1 MAKFFYTKTSGLALI
16 KEVVHSLGTNAI
28 SEAIPAVRAIISD
41 VKKNGDAAIVKYT
54 NQFDH
59 VSVESVAELKV
70 SAKEIDMAVNACPP
84 ELLSALEFAAKRI
97 EIYHQKQM
105 PVSFDYTDQLGIRLG
120 NIWKPVKVAGLYV
133 PGGTASYPS
142 SVLMNA
148 IPAKVAGVKEL
159 VMTTPA
165 VGGILN
171 NAVLAAAKIAGV
183 TEIYKIGGAQAIA
196 AMALGDNSVPIVD
209 KIVGPGN
216 AYVAAA
222 KRELSNIVGID
233 MIAGP
238 SEILVVSDNK
248 TKPEWIAADLL
259 SQAEHDEN
267 AQSIL
272 ITNDEAYAQ
281 AVMAAVEEYLKILP
295 RAEIARKSWNNKGI
309 VIVDDNFDNTIALIN
324 YIAPEH
330 LELAIDNAEQIAEQ
344 VTNAGAIF
352 LGRYTPEAIGD
363 YTAGPSHVLPTS
375 GTARFSSGLSV
386 FDFLKRTSLISCTQS
401 AFMELADKTICLA
414 DSEGL
419 SAHALSIK
427 VRNSRVGKL

>member
-1 MAKFFYTKTSGLALI
+1 VVKFFNTKTSGLGII
-16 KEVVHSLGTNAI
+16 KEVVHGLGISAI
-28 SEAIPAVRAIISD
+28 SEAIPAVRNIISD

-59 VSVESVAELKV
+59 INASGIAELKV
-70 SAKEIDMAVNACPP
+70 TTSEIETAIKSCPQ
-84 ELLSALEFAAKRI
+84 ELLQALEFAAKRI
-97 EIYHQKQM
+97 EAYHVKQM
-105 PVSFDYTDQLGIRLG
+105 PVSFDDIDEQGVRLG
-120 NIWKPVKVAGLYV
+120 NIWKPIKVAGLYV

-148 IPAKVAGVKEL
+148 VPARVAGVKEL
-159 VMTTPA
+159 VMVTPA
-165 VGGILN
+165 PGGNLN
-171 NAVLAAAKIAGV
+171 PAVLAAAKIAGV

-196 AMALGDNSVPIVD
+196 ALALGGNSVPTVD

-238 SEILVVSDNK
+238 SEILVVADNK
-248 TKPEWIAADLL
+248 TYPHWIAADLL

-272 ITNDEAYAQ
+272 ITDDEAYAN
-281 AVMAAVEEYLKILP
+281 AVIDAVEQHLSLIS
-295 RAEIARKSWNNKGI
+295 RADIARRSWENKGV
-309 VIVDDNFDNTIALIN
+309 VIVDEGFKNLLELIN

-330 LELAIDNAEQIAEQ
+330 LELAVDNASEVAAQ

-375 GTARFSSGLSV
+375 GTARFASGLSV
-386 FDFLKRTSLISCTQS
+386 YDFLKRISLIGCTQE
-401 AFMELADKTICLA
+401 AFTRLAGATATLA

-419 SAHALSIK
+419 GAHALSI
-427 VRNSRVGKL
+427 RIRR